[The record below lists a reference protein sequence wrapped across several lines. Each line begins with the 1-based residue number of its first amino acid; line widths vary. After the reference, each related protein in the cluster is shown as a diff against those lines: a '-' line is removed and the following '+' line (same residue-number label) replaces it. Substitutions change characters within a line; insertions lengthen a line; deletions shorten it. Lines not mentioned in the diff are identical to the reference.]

1 MEIIFKKLTDLKPY
15 EKNPR
20 KNEAGVKYLANSIKE
35 FGFKMPIVVD
45 EDNVIIAGH
54 TRYKAALKLNL
65 ERVPCIVASD
75 LLPEQAK
82 AYRLADNKVSELA
95 EWDFNA
101 LAKEL
106 GDLNLDMQKFGFEV
120 EDFNL
125 DEFGEE
131 FNLADGEKGEL
142 EQITF
147 TLHNEQA
154 ELIRH
159 SLTLV
164 EECTETFGNTNK
176 NGNALFE
183 VVKQWV
189 ELKK

>member
-1 MEIIFKKLTDLKPY
+1 MQLHYFAIDEIKEY
-15 EKNPR
+15 ENNPR
-20 KNEAGVKYLANSIKE
+20 INDGAVEAVANSIKE
-35 FGFKMPIVVD
+35 FGFKVPIVVD
-45 EDNVIIAGH
+45 EDNIIIAGH

-95 EWDFNA
+95 KWDFNA

-154 ELIRH
+154 ELIRYA
-159 SLTLV
+159 LTLV

-176 NGNALFE
+176 NGNSLFE

>member
-1 MEIIFKKLTDLKPY
+1 MQLHYFAIDEIKEY
-15 EKNPR
+15 ENNPR
-20 KNEAGVKYLANSIKE
+20 INDGAVEAVANSIKE
-35 FGFKMPIVVD
+35 FGFKVPIVVD

-75 LLPEQAK
+75 LLPEQAR

-154 ELIRH
+154 DLIRH
-159 SLTLV
+159 ALSVV

-176 NGNALFE
+176 NGNSLFE